1 MKQNIL
7 DICNEIDEDPEWE
20 TEHEA
25 IEQRILE
32 GVEKLMRLKNIDE
45 ETAMEVMIEDIK
57 LLSVN
62 WQ

>member
-45 ETAMEVMIEDIK
+45 
-57 LLSVN
+57 
-62 WQ
+62 